1 MPIVKKQRNYR
12 KKINDSDEEIEK
24 KKKKKKSTTKNVNET
39 IEELQEIRRL
49 RRKHGGVDAEKL
61 LKGEKKKVKVKKPT
75 EDSNAWSLQSGG
87 LVDKDTFATG
97 KGATEDE
104 GKGKKIRLDTFTS
117 QTNKVDV
124 DKHMMNYIETELRKK
139 RGEDYVPE
147 DENDQVN
154 KEEGIQ
160 DIYQELYHLPD
171 RLKFATEAVKE
182 GNVQHSTQMLT
193 AIPEVD
199 LGISAQ
205 LRNIEETERA
215 KRKLME
221 STEKKN
227 DNNARIIN
235 HRFDHGRKDRRQWAT
250 DEAVEER
257 FKKRMRK

>member
-1 MPIVKKQRNYR
+1 MPIIKKQRSYR
-12 KKINDSDEEIEK
+12 KKVLELDEETENKIEETE
-24 KKKKKKSTTKNVNET
+24 STTDEVSET

-61 LKGEKKKVKVKKPT
+61 LKGEKKKVKVKKPV
-75 EDSNAWSLQSGG
+75 DDGSWNLQTGG
-87 LVDKDTFATG
+87 LVDKDTFSAG
-97 KGATEDE
+97 KGAAEDD
-104 GKGKKIRLDTFTS
+104 GKGKKVRLDTFTS
-117 QTNKVDV
+117 QTNKLDV
-124 DKHMMNYIETELRKK
+124 DKHMMNYIESEIRKK

-147 DENDQVN
+147 NEDE
-154 KEEGIQ
+154 KEDEKEGLK
-160 DIYQELYHLPD
+160 DIYEELYHLPD

-221 STEKKN
+221 SKEKKV
-227 DNNARIIN
+227 NAGVHIPN
-235 HRFDHGRKDRRQWAT
+235 HRFEHGRRDRRQWAT
-250 DEAVEER
+250 DGVVEDR
-257 FKKRMRK
+257 FKKRMRKM